1 MILMYRVNA
10 SIYIYRITKLLYTLR
25 WWWWS
30 CYASVPYFIPLLK
43 QGKSIYMSSDMLTN
57 THTLTHT
64 HTHTHTRT
72 SEYSTH
78 SHTQY
83 THTHRL
89 THSHTLQYT
98 HHTHSTHILT
108 SHTLPHSHTLQYTHH
123 IQNHHDQQGRISSW
137 SLWLWGWWTPR
148 KFFFY
153 QLSINI
159 SIIFLK
165 H

>member
-1 MILMYRVNA
+1 M
-10 SIYIYRITKLLYTLR
+10 LYTLR

-57 THTLTHT
+57 TYTLTHT
-64 HTHTHTRT
+64 HTHALQNTQHT
-72 SEYSTH
+72 
-78 SHTQY
+78 
-83 THTHRL
+83 
-89 THSHTLQYT
+89 
-98 HHTHSTHILT
+98 HTHSTHILT
-108 SHTLPHSHTLQYTHH
+108 DSHTPTHCSILTTLTVHTYSHLTHSHTLQYTHH

-148 KFFFY
+148 KFFNK
-153 QLSINI
+153 LSINI